1 MSPARL
7 QRKRTKGWRKPE
19 SAVVVTRGSRWGNP
33 YRIEAGRDGT
43 ARVCVR
49 EGQDVLCVAQG
60 VTEERAREVA
70 VSSYRSWL
78 EQRPDWVAAARSEL
92 AGRDLMCWCP
102 LVDCDGVPVPC
113 HADVLLEIANSA
125 PRN

>member
-19 SAVVVTRGSRWGNP
+19 SAVIVTRGSRWGNP
-33 YRIEAGRDGT
+33 YRIEADRDRT

-49 EGQDVLCVAQG
+49 EGQDDVLCVVEG

-70 VSSYRSWL
+70 VSSYRTWL
-78 EQRPDWVAAARSEL
+78 ERRPARVAAARREL
-92 AGRDLMCWCP
+92 AGRDLMCWCRP
-102 LVDCDGVPVPC
+102 GRPC
-113 HADVLLEIANSA
+113 HADVLLEIANSG